1 MLNVNKATDQ
11 VDSRAKPCYGKPVS
25 VQKLVV
31 SGRHGGRLPMPPLMS
46 RTWLSIFFVC
56 ASKIQTPARAARGR
70 QNVFAFAR
78 TNRTKTSL
86 AKRISIKVPVQETLV
101 SIKFI

>member
-31 SGRHGGRLPMPPLMS
+31 SGRHGGRLPMPPLMR

-70 QNVFAFAR
+70 QNVFAFLLSSFCINYP
-78 TNRTKTSL
+78 TSQKDDFHPKFNRFL
-86 AKRISIKVPVQETLV
+86 LRGLD
-101 SIKFI
+101 